1 MRKLLKRKVFRIFLV
16 IIIVITCYLIWENNQ
31 IQITNYTIQSSKLP
45 ESFSGFRIVQISDL
59 HNTQFGKDNSRLLE
73 KLKSTKPDII
83 VLTGDLID
91 SRRTNIEIA
100 ISFVENACQIAP
112 TYYIPG
118 NHESRIDNIQS
129 FYQDLK
135 SVGVILLLDNNEVI
149 TKENDSICI
158 AGVIDPAFKTDEG
171 WSSSLADSVT
181 NNNNIY
187 TVLLSHRPEL
197 FEDYTADLVLTGHAH
212 GGQVRIPYIGGIF
225 APAQGFLPEYD
236 SGLYSNNDTTMVVSR
251 GVGNSLFPVRVNNPP
266 EIVVIQLESKK

>member
-135 SVGVILLLDNNEVI
+135 SVGVILFLDNN
-149 TKENDSICI
+149 
-158 AGVIDPAFKTDEG
+158 
-171 WSSSLADSVT
+171 
-181 NNNNIY
+181 
-187 TVLLSHRPEL
+187 
-197 FEDYTADLVLTGHAH
+197 
-212 GGQVRIPYIGGIF
+212 
-225 APAQGFLPEYD
+225 
-236 SGLYSNNDTTMVVSR
+236 
-251 GVGNSLFPVRVNNPP
+251 
-266 EIVVIQLESKK
+266 

>member
-1 MRKLLKRKVFRIFLV
+1 MRKLLKRKVFRICLV

-31 IQITNYTIQSSKLP
+31 IQITNYTAQSSKLP
-45 ESFSGFRIVQISDL
+45 EIFNGFRIAQISDL
-59 HNTQFGKDNSRLLE
+59 HNAQFGKDNVRLLE

-91 SRRTNIEIA
+91 SRHTNTEIA
-100 ISFVENACQIAP
+100 ISFAENACKIAP

-149 TKENDSICI
+149 TKETDSICI
-158 AGVIDPAFKTDEG
+158 AGVIDPAFKTNEE
-171 WSSSLADSVT
+171 WFSSLEYSVT
-181 NNNNIY
+181 NDNIY

-197 FEDYTADLVLTGHAH
+197 FEDYNADLVLTGHAH

-236 SGLYSNNDTTMVVSR
+236 SGLYVKKDTTMIVNR

>member
-100 ISFVENACQIAP
+100 ISFAENACQIAP

-158 AGVIDPAFKTDEG
+158 AGVIDPAFKTDEE

-181 NNNNIY
+181 NNNIY

-212 GGQVRIPYIGGIF
+212 GGQVRIPYIGGLF

-236 SGLYSNNDTTMVVSR
+236 RGIYVKNETKMVVSR
-251 GVGNSLFPVRVNNPP
+251 GVGNSLFPVRINNPP
-266 EIVVIQLESKK
+266 EIVIIELESKK